1 MLETGPGLAGEA
13 AAKGKE
19 SVVEMSIAENAL
31 ELIGHTPMVRL
42 RKVVGQGAAEVIG
55 KLESYN
61 PGGSVKDR
69 IARRMIEEAER
80 SGRLKPGGTIVEPT
94 SGNTGIGLAVVAA
107 VKGYRL
113 ILTMPDDMSV
123 ERRALL
129 SLYGA
134 ELVLT
139 PAIEGMAGAVREAK
153 ALAEKH
159 GYYMPQQFENQ
170 ANPQAH
176 RETTAPEILE
186 ATGSK
191 LDALVAGVGT
201 GGTLTGIAE
210 VLKREKPGIWVT
222 AVEPANSA
230 VLSGGTAGW
239 HRLQGLGAGFV
250 PAVLNREVIDE
261 VIPVADREAYEMV
274 SRLAREEGLLVGPS
288 SGAAVFAACR
298 VAARLGAGHTV
309 VVILP
314 DSGERYLSL
323 LQSMEAR

>member
-1 MLETGPGLAGEA
+1 VLETGPGLAGEA

-159 GYYMPQQFENQ
+159 GYYMPQQFENP